1 MKFSGGDRVNEWG
14 VVGVIVTLVGLAVAI
29 IKPIVQLNTNIVRL
43 TDAVDG
49 LKKAHTKIEEANAEE
64 HKKLHE
70 RINHRKKENEE
81 LDDRVTDHENRISI
95 LEHK

>member
-1 MKFSGGDRVNEWG
+1 MNEWG
-14 VVGVIVTLVGLAVAI
+14 VIGVIVTLVGLAVAI

-49 LKKAHTKIEEANAEE
+49 LKKAHTKIEEANEKE
-64 HKKLHE
+64 HKQLHE

-95 LEHK
+95 LENK

>member
-1 MKFSGGDRVNEWG
+1 M
-14 VVGVIVTLVGLAVAI
+14 IVTLLGLAVAI
-29 IKPIVQLNTNIVRL
+29 IKPIVQLNTNIVKL

-49 LKKAHTKIEEANAEE
+49 LKKAHTKIEADNEKE
-64 HKKLHE
+64 HKQLHE

>member
-1 MKFSGGDRVNEWG
+1 MTEIEMVRTLAELIALGTAI
-14 VVGVIVTLVGLAVAI
+14 VV
-29 IKPIVQLNTNIVRL
+29 PILKLNANIVKL
-43 TDAVDG
+43 TDAVNG
-49 LKKAHTKIEEANAEE
+49 LKEANGKLEETNTEE

-81 LDDRVTDHENRISI
+81 LNDRVTDHENRISI

>member
-1 MKFSGGDRVNEWG
+1 MTEYQVI
-14 VVGVIVTLVGLAVAI
+14 GVIVTLVGLAVAI
-29 IKPIVQLNTNIVRL
+29 IKPIVQLNSNIVRL

-49 LKKAHTKIEEANAEE
+49 LKKAHAKVEEDNAEE

-81 LDDRVTDHENRISI
+81 LDERVSDHERRIGI
-95 LEHK
+95 LENK

>member
-1 MKFSGGDRVNEWG
+1 MNEWG

-70 RINHRKKENEE
+70 RINNRKKENEA

>member
-1 MKFSGGDRVNEWG
+1 MNEWG
-14 VVGVIVTLVGLAVAI
+14 VVGVIVTLVALAVAI
-29 IKPIVQLNTNIVRL
+29 VKPIVQLNTNIVKL

-49 LKKAHTKIEEANAEE
+49 LKKAHTKSETDNEKE
-64 HKKLHE
+64 HKQLHE
-70 RINHRKKENEE
+70 LIKHRKKENEE

>member
-14 VVGVIVTLVGLAVAI
+14 VVGVIAALVGLAVAI

-81 LDDRVTDHENRISI
+81 LDERVTDHENRISI

>member
-1 MKFSGGDRVNEWG
+1 MTEMEMVRTLAELIAFGTTI
-14 VVGVIVTLVGLAVAI
+14 VV
-29 IKPIVQLNTNIVRL
+29 PILKLNSNIVKL
-43 TDAVDG
+43 TDAVTG
-49 LKKAHTKIEEANAEE
+49 LKEANGKLEESNTEE

-81 LDDRVTDHENRISI
+81 LDDGVTDHENRISI